1 MKLVSKGL
9 LLTFFCLSAIKGF
22 SQEMLF
28 DLTSNPR
35 LGAWEEA
42 ERHYQNS
49 SRAVGDTLHLPFFDD
64 FSEPFSRVNNPFDL
78 YPSLDR
84 WMGRTVYVNN
94 HMAINPISQ
103 GVATFDGLD
112 ENGKAYGFG
121 FALPSLSDSLTSKPI
136 NLFGAAD
143 SVYLSFFYQAQG
155 MGDAPEADDILVLE
169 FKDTSEA
176 WVRVWEAEGYILE
189 DFLFNREMI
198 PVFGEEYL
206 FSGFQFRFIN
216 YSSRSGSIDHWHLDY
231 IELDENRF
239 ENDTTISDV
248 SFMSQTSVDYQ
259 GNRISQSSSIIKE
272 YNSMPWTHFITD
284 IPAFMADSS
293 LIALRN
299 NKTIDFTADHSIEIR
314 DFNGVFLYSTDTA
327 GTVVQPNVIC
337 GNEINNCPSMGVD
350 NLQTIV
356 DFDLPTGPTLS
367 VDSTYFQVIH
377 QMNNLGDDIPVN
389 NRNVTKQEFYNYY
402 AYDDGTAEVAYGL
415 GNLETPGFV
424 AVRYEIKKEDDLQ
437 AIQIY
442 LNPVGEDVTTL
453 PVKLM
458 VWDGP
463 DEPTDVLYESPE
475 FITLSY
481 SDGINYFYNYPLE
494 NDLTVGETIL
504 WIGWRQEE
512 ATGVKFS
519 VGFDKRT
526 DNSDKVF
533 YNLGT
538 TWNQSSIPGS
548 VMIRPVFGQ
557 PFDWVSGV
565 DENKIQSLSVYPNPA
580 NGNLRIQE
588 KYSGQFSNSQISIFD
603 LTGREVF
610 SQTGY
615 SKALDVSQLIA
626 GIYLLQVQIESGEKL
641 TERVVIQP

>member
-42 ERHYQNS
+42 ERHYQSS

-350 NLQTIV
+350 NLQTI
-356 DFDLPTGPTLS
+356 
-367 VDSTYFQVIH
+367 
-377 QMNNLGDDIPVN
+377 
-389 NRNVTKQEFYNYY
+389 
-402 AYDDGTAEVAYGL
+402 
-415 GNLETPGFV
+415 
-424 AVRYEIKKEDDLQ
+424 
-437 AIQIY
+437 
-442 LNPVGEDVTTL
+442 
-453 PVKLM
+453 
-458 VWDGP
+458 
-463 DEPTDVLYESPE
+463 
-475 FITLSY
+475 
-481 SDGINYFYNYPLE
+481 
-494 NDLTVGETIL
+494 
-504 WIGWRQEE
+504 
-512 ATGVKFS
+512 
-519 VGFDKRT
+519 
-526 DNSDKVF
+526 
-533 YNLGT
+533 
-538 TWNQSSIPGS
+538 
-548 VMIRPVFGQ
+548 
-557 PFDWVSGV
+557 
-565 DENKIQSLSVYPNPA
+565 
-580 NGNLRIQE
+580 
-588 KYSGQFSNSQISIFD
+588 
-603 LTGREVF
+603 
-610 SQTGY
+610 
-615 SKALDVSQLIA
+615 
-626 GIYLLQVQIESGEKL
+626 
-641 TERVVIQP
+641 